1 MARLTVTQGDS
12 RRRFKLPTGTL
23 TVGSA
28 DSCTLTL
35 DDPALA
41 PLHVTLEVDGDA
53 VQVSVT
59 QGVQAPRLAGAPVE
73 GTIAWEPGASLEIG
87 GVTLGLE
94 TDAAPAAP
102 AAPAGKATTPQ
113 VTRTARSGGS
123 GARRTASGGGHRA
136 SGGGSHSASSGS
148 SHRATGGRRG
158 AAVER
163 TGSGKVQRRTRAT
176 PQKGIPTW
184 LMLVFFAVGVLVV
197 IQMLGNYADSSQEEA
212 FDAKTSL
219 ARLEEALAEGN
230 VGKAET
236 EMAKVE
242 RHDAELTPEWRERFA
257 GIRAQTRKLSS
268 KSLVLADNL
277 AGTRYLDNQLRKYE
291 KNYLAPQPTRPRAR
305 VFVKRAKD
313 FLERWPDHPDLE
325 EVRNK
330 LRRWEPTA
338 EPSQPA
344 NLQDLIWEAKTL
356 TWAFPR
362 DYEAA
367 LALLEGYRSRA
378 DETDLKILEGV
389 LQTHR
394 SEREDYF
401 KERYEY
407 AAHYWDT
414 GDTGKAVEYL
424 VQLINKVGE
433 PGMVAKAADSLV
445 AFEGQL
451 GKDGKTI
458 LSIVPTMKG
467 YKRDRPAD
475 FERLGKNATMRAFF
489 SEHGI

>member
-41 PLHVTLEVDGDA
+41 PLHVTLEVDGDS

-59 QGVQAPRLAGAPVE
+59 QGVQAPRMAGAPVE
-73 GTIAWEPGASLEIG
+73 GTVPWEPGASLEIG
-87 GVTLGLE
+87 GVALGLE
-94 TDAAPAAP
+94 TDAPSPAPVE
-102 AAPAGKATTPQ
+102 PAGKAPTPQ

-123 GARRTASGGGHRA
+123 GTRRT
-136 SGGGSHSASSGS
+136 SA
-148 SHRATGGRRG
+148 GGRRG

-163 TGSGKVQRRTRAT
+163 TGSGKVQRRARAT

>member
-1 MARLTVTQGDS
+1 MARLTLSHQGS
-12 RRRFKLPTGTL
+12 SRRFKLATGTL
-23 TVGSA
+23 TIGSA
-28 DSCTLTL
+28 PSCTLTL
-35 DDPALA
+35 DDPDLA
-41 PLHVTLEVDGDA
+41 PLHLTLDVQGEA
-53 VQVSVT
+53 VRILVT
-59 QGVQAPRLAGAPVE
+59 QGATSPNLG
-73 GTIAWEPGASLEIG
+73 GTTLRGSRIWTPGEVLTVGGITLELEAEAIGPAEP
-87 GVTLGLE
+87 
-94 TDAAPAAP
+94 DAATGAKNDAP
-102 AAPAGKATTPQ
+102 PPVKRAS
-113 VTRTARSGGS
+113 RSSGA
-123 GARRTASGGGHRA
+123 GARRRAGGQTPAGR
-136 SGGGSHSASSGS
+136 SKNGS
-148 SHRATGGRRG
+148 SR
-158 AAVER
+158 
-163 TGSGKVQRRTRAT
+163 VQRRPRAT
-176 PQKGIPTW
+176 PQRGIPTW
-184 LMLVFFAVGVLVV
+184 LMLLFFAVGVLVV

-424 VQLINKVGE
+424 VQLVNKVGE